1 MVRLA
6 ISVGSIAGTND
17 YLALFD
23 YNVATLAKA
32 LGAGAHERNERCAS
46 HCLLFRS
53 RRRSCSC

>member
-6 ISVGSIAGTND
+6 ITVGSIEATND

-32 LGAGAHERNERCAS
+32 LGA
-46 HCLLFRS
+46 RS
-53 RRRSCSC
+53 P